1 MQKEIHLEAFQCS
14 KQAVQLWKD
23 GWFKQPAEEEVS
35 GHSHFQNPNDPSI
48 KEPVMIS
55 GKDTDEVDNDFFLV
69 PVAVR
74 DHASELMTSFPIE
87 NRLTGQARPAFCLQ
101 REAAEPV
108 SMACRP
114 TACVMKRS

>member
-23 GWFKQPAEEEVS
+23 GWFKQPADDEVS

-87 NRLTGQARPAFCLQ
+87 NRLTGQARPALSLQ
-101 REAAEPV
+101 RGLLSLPAWHAARLP
-108 SMACRP
+108 A
-114 TACVMKRS
+114 